1 MTTATRKST
10 RVATGPDS
18 RQAWILVF
26 GLGLVMAISFGVT
39 LSAFS
44 VFTLPIM
51 DTFHSSQAQAA
62 GIATFFMVTMT
73 LAMPAAGWLLD
84 HVAPRPVMAGG
95 ALVTGLGYLI
105 AARSGNI
112 DAFTAAI
119 AVCGIGVGLSTYVP
133 AFTLVARWISLK
145 RQGLAFGILIAL
157 TSVGGMVFP
166 VLLTRM
172 TAAWGLRVTMDAG
185 AAMILLICVPL
196 LLFLARMPDKPLV
209 AGPDPKD
216 EAVDGY
222 GIISVLRMPQYWLWI
237 VMWLLIVMSGLSIL
251 VGLVPY
257 LISIDYSAS
266 DAALVYASIGAA
278 TIVGSLLF
286 GVLSERWGAKYT
298 LLIGAVLSSVGLL
311 SLLAASHPAL
321 GLVAVVL
328 FSILWGTTFNL
339 VNQLSPALLMELIG
353 QHNYGSMLGIGNLI
367 SGLGAAVGPIA
378 FGYFV
383 DTTKSYVLPLSL
395 CIALMLAALL
405 PIALLRRPSQRMRE
419 SPVSQP

>member
-1 MTTATRKST
+1 MTTAAPKST

-166 VLLTRM
+166 VSHRCATGKAGCCTMCRC
-172 TAAWGLRVTMDAG
+172 TAAL
-185 AAMILLICVPL
+185 
-196 LLFLARMPDKPLV
+196 
-209 AGPDPKD
+209 
-216 EAVDGY
+216 
-222 GIISVLRMPQYWLWI
+222 SWLWRCC
-237 VMWLLIVMSGLSIL
+237 
-251 VGLVPY
+251 
-257 LISIDYSAS
+257 
-266 DAALVYASIGAA
+266 
-278 TIVGSLLF
+278 F
-286 GVLSERWGAKYT
+286 R
-298 LLIGAVLSSVGLL
+298 
-311 SLLAASHPAL
+311 
-321 GLVAVVL
+321 
-328 FSILWGTTFNL
+328 
-339 VNQLSPALLMELIG
+339 
-353 QHNYGSMLGIGNLI
+353 
-367 SGLGAAVGPIA
+367 
-378 FGYFV
+378 
-383 DTTKSYVLPLSL
+383 
-395 CIALMLAALL
+395 
-405 PIALLRRPSQRMRE
+405 
-419 SPVSQP
+419 